1 MQNDIRK
8 NMLALGTAAAIMAVG
23 GMAGCSRTAHMNSAA
38 GTVTV
43 AAVETTS
50 AAELTEKPAEL
61 TEKPAELTEK
71 PAELT
76 AKPADLEKMSDN
88 LSLLGA
94 DGIELDYA
102 GHGQIVF
109 HSFAGLFQCINTGEG
124 WKINRTLDLKS
135 LGAGTT
141 QGDNYSLIT
150 ADKDSAFISPECYSP
165 KTEMPVTYRYTFAD
179 GSLELKGRFQEK
191 PDSIMQWSHS
201 EEAMAIRET
210 IREIIREQAG
220 QEILWIS
227 NLCPVMETDANVYG
241 FVTLGNGGLETLGYG
256 LYWMETDRLELAAIE
271 RP

>member
-50 AAELTEKPAEL
+50 A
-61 TEKPAELTEK
+61 AELTEK